1 VITRE
6 AARLY
11 AERSVTPGQVFLH
24 DDRGLVETVVSKR
37 EAEQAEADRK
47 EKETTELQ
55 LKRRNA
61 LLIPSINVPT
71 TLSGMK
77 RSQQAPDT
85 LTGIVDRDGPLKVSF
100 FGLPHLVRIQ
110 PPHEV
115 AENGLK
121 VASLVDLA
129 GTKAHVVQA
138 RAEAKD
144 YMDIDALIRVGKIDL
159 PTSLA
164 AAQAIF
170 GPDFNPQ
177 ITLKALSF
185 FDEGN
190 LRGLPDDMKSCLVTA
205 ARDVDLDKL
214 PDLAVK
220 QQRDMSRGHKR

>member
-1 VITRE
+1 M
-6 AARLY
+6 
-11 AERSVTPGQVFLH
+11 
-24 DDRGLVETVVSKR
+24 
-37 EAEQAEADRK
+37 
-47 EKETTELQ
+47 
-55 LKRRNA
+55 
-61 LLIPSINVPT
+61 LIPSINVPT

-77 RSQQAPDT
+77 RSSIPRIRTANGDAQITQQAPDT

-190 LRGLPDDMKSCLVTA
+190 LRGLPDDMKSRLVTA

>member
-1 VITRE
+1 MAVRPSHFT
-6 AARLY
+6 
-11 AERSVTPGQVFLH
+11 SVTVNPVDFDFFGPNSFDPTVL
-24 DDRGLVETVVSKR
+24 RGT
-37 EAEQAEADRK
+37 
-47 EKETTELQ
+47 
-55 LKRRNA
+55 
-61 LLIPSINVPT
+61 IPFMRDAQIT
-71 TLSGMK
+71 
-77 RSQQAPDT
+77 QQAPNT
-85 LTGIVDRDGPLKVSF
+85 LTGIVDRGGPIKVSF
-100 FGLPHLVRIQ
+100 FGLPHLKRIQ
-110 PPHEV
+110 PLHEV

-144 YMDIDALIRVGKIDL
+144 YIDIDALIRVGKVDL

-164 AAQAIF
+164 AAQAVF

-190 LRGLPDDMKSCLVTA
+190 LRGLPDDMKSRLAAA

-214 PDLAVK
+214 PDPTAE
-220 QQRDMSRGHKR
+220 QQRDTSRGLGR